1 MNQEMRRSTPLFSM
15 NVVMKLTDLTARQI
29 RYYEEQQLIL
39 PNRSEGNRRLFS
51 LNDIDRLL
59 EIKDLIDK
67 GLNIAGVR
75 QIIGNQDSSFSE
87 ADIKP
92 LVQQNSHQEAPKK
105 TLTDEQLRKILK
117 EGLIQYS
124 EKRKPSDEIMR
135 RGDMWR
141 FFKP

>member
-1 MNQEMRRSTPLFSM
+1 MNQEMRRFTPLFSM

-29 RYYEEQQLIL
+29 RYYEEQELIL

-75 QIIGNQDSSFSE
+75 QIIGNQESNQESE
-87 ADIKP
+87 AVVK
-92 LVQQNSHQEAPKK
+92 QESAQSKV
-105 TLTDEQLRKILK
+105 LTDEQLRKILK
-117 EGLIQYS
+117 EGLIHKSSRQ
-124 EKRKPSDEIMR
+124 KPSDEIMR

>member
-1 MNQEMRRSTPLFSM
+1 MNQEMRRFTPLFSM

-29 RYYEEQQLIL
+29 RYYEEQELIL

-59 EIKDLIDK
+59 EIRDLIDK

-75 QIIGNQDSSFSE
+75 QIIGNQESNQESE
-87 ADIKP
+87 AVVK
-92 LVQQNSHQEAPKK
+92 QESAQSKV
-105 TLTDEQLRKILK
+105 LTDEQLRKILK
-117 EGLIQYS
+117 EGLIHKSSRQ
-124 EKRKPSDEIMR
+124 KPSDEIMR

>member
-15 NVVMKLTDLTARQI
+15 NVVMKLTGLTARQI
-29 RYYEEQQLIL
+29 RYYEEQELIL

-75 QIIGNQDSSFSE
+75 QIIGNQEIGFE
-87 ADIKP
+87 NELKTQKNTP
-92 LVQQNSHQEAPKK
+92 QPKV
-105 TLTDEQLRKILK
+105 LSDEQLRKILK
-117 EGLIQYS
+117 EGLIHRS
-124 EKRKPSDEIMR
+124 GHRKPSDEIMR

>member
-1 MNQEMRRSTPLFSM
+1 MDQEMRRSTPLFSM

-29 RYYEEQQLIL
+29 RYYEEQELIL
-39 PNRSEGNRRLFS
+39 PTRSEGNRRLFS

-59 EIKDLIDK
+59 EIKELIDK

-75 QIIGNQDSSFSE
+75 QIIGNQEIVFENESTS
-87 ADIKP
+87 
-92 LVQQNSHQEAPKK
+92 QETTETNQPKI
-105 TLTDEQLRKILK
+105 LNDEQLRKILK
-117 EGLIQYS
+117 EGLIQRS
-124 EKRKPSDEIMR
+124 GNRKPSDEIMR

>member
-1 MNQEMRRSTPLFSM
+1 MNQEMRRFTPLFSM

-29 RYYEEQQLIL
+29 RYYEEQELIL

-75 QIIGNQDSSFSE
+75 QIIGNQESE
-87 ADIKP
+87 AVVK
-92 LVQQNSHQEAPKK
+92 QESAQSKV
-105 TLTDEQLRKILK
+105 LTDEQLRKILK
-117 EGLIQYS
+117 EGLIHKSSRQ
-124 EKRKPSDEIMR
+124 KPSDEIMR